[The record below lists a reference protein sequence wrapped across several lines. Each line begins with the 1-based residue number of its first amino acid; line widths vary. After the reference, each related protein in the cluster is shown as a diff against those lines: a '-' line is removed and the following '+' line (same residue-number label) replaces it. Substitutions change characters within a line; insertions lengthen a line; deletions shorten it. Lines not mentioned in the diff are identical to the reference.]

1 MRFFF
6 YGTLIDPDVRRAV
19 LGRLAPEMVEPAT
32 LPGWRRFAA
41 KGVTFPI
48 ARPDPKAEI
57 EGVLARDLSAAAGRL
72 LDAYEGD
79 GYRRKKVEIVAGGK
93 TLSAILYV
101 DDGSGTLVPAP
112 TAWRYEDWVTRHNRA
127 FLATQKTQVLEPRLN
142 GRFLRAA
149 LPKSCWPGIRRA

>member
-19 LGRLAPEMVEPAT
+19 LGRLAPETVEPAT

-79 GYRRKKVEIVAGGK
+79 GYRRTKVEIVAGGK

-101 DDGSGTLVPAP
+101 DDGSGTLVAAP
-112 TAWRYEDWVTRHNRA
+112 GAWDYATWAKRDKRA
-127 FLATQKTQVLEPRLN
+127 FLAKLRTQVAAPR
-142 GRFLRAA
+142 
-149 LPKSCWPGIRRA
+149 

>member
-6 YGTLIDPDVRRAV
+6 YGTLIDPDVRQAV

-79 GYRRKKVEIVAGGK
+79 GYRRTKVEIVAGGK

-101 DDGSGTLVPAP
+101 DDGSGTLVPTP
-112 TAWRYEDWVTRHNRA
+112 VAWSYATWAKRDKRA
-127 FLATQKTQVLEPRLN
+127 FLAKLRTQVAAPR
-142 GRFLRAA
+142 
-149 LPKSCWPGIRRA
+149 

>member
-19 LGRLAPEMVEPAT
+19 LGRLAPETVEPAT

-79 GYRRKKVEIVAGGK
+79 GYRRTKVEIVAGGK
-93 TLSAILYV
+93 SVSAILYV
-101 DDGSGTLVPAP
+101 DDGSGTLVPKPA
-112 TAWRYEDWVTRHNRA
+112 AWEYATWVKRDKRA
-127 FLATQKTQVLEPRLN
+127 FLAKLKTQVAAPR
-142 GRFLRAA
+142 
-149 LPKSCWPGIRRA
+149 

>member
-6 YGTLIDPDVRRAV
+6 YGTLVDPDVRRAV
-19 LGRLAPEMVEPAT
+19 LGRLAPEAVEPAT

-57 EGVLARDLSAAAGRL
+57 EGVLARGLSAAAGRL

-79 GYRRKKVEIVAGGK
+79 GYRRTKVEVVAAGK
-93 TLSAILYV
+93 PVAALLYV
-101 DDGSGTLVPAP
+101 DDGSGTLVPTPA
-112 TAWRYEDWVTRHNRA
+112 AWEYATWVKRDKRA
-127 FLATQKTQVLEPRLN
+127 FLAKLRTQVIAPR
-142 GRFLRAA
+142 
-149 LPKSCWPGIRRA
+149 

>member
-19 LGRLAPEMVEPAT
+19 LGTLAPETVEPAV
-32 LPGWRRFAA
+32 LKGWRRFAA

-48 ARPDPKAEI
+48 ARPDPKSEI

-79 GYRRKKVEIVAGGK
+79 GYRRTKVEIVAGAK
-93 TLSAILYV
+93 TVSAILYV
-101 DDGSGTLVPAP
+101 DDGSGTLTAAP
-112 TAWRYEDWVTRHNRA
+112 GAWSYATWAKRDKPA
-127 FLATQKTQVLEPRLN
+127 FLAKLKTRAVAPR
-142 GRFLRAA
+142 
-149 LPKSCWPGIRRA
+149 

>member
-19 LGRLAPEMVEPAT
+19 LGRLAPETVEPAT

-48 ARPDPKAEI
+48 ARPDPKAEM
-57 EGVLARDLSAAAGRL
+57 EGVLARGLSAAAGRL

-79 GYRRKKVEIVAGGK
+79 GYRRTKVEIVASGK

-101 DDGSGTLVPAP
+101 DDGSGTLVAAQG
-112 TAWRYEDWVTRHNRA
+112 AWSYATWAKRDKRA
-127 FLATQKTQVLEPRLN
+127 FLAKLRTQVAAPR
-142 GRFLRAA
+142 
-149 LPKSCWPGIRRA
+149 

>member
-19 LGRLAPEMVEPAT
+19 LGRLAPDAVEPAV
-32 LPGWRRFAA
+32 LPGWRRYAA

-48 ARPDPKAEI
+48 AYPDPKAEI

-79 GYRRKKVEIVAGGK
+79 GYRRTKVEIVAGDK
-93 TLSAILYV
+93 KLTALLYV
-101 DDGSGTLVPAP
+101 DDGRGTWVAAP
-112 TAWRYEDWVTRHNRA
+112 GAWDYTTWVERDKRA
-127 FLATQKTQVLEPRLN
+127 FLAKLKTRVAAPR
-142 GRFLRAA
+142 
-149 LPKSCWPGIRRA
+149 